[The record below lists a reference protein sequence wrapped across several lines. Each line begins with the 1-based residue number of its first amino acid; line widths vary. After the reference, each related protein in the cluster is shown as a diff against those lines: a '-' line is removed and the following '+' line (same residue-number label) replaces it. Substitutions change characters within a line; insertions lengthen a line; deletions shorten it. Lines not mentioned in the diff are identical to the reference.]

1 MGDLVRAHDKADR
14 TYEVICISMYKADMA
29 QLRAKVAEL
38 KRRGVPRMSMSRLIR
53 IALAQIDVDTICVA
67 PDEAPL
73 NAANE

>member
-1 MGDLVRAHDKADR
+1 
-14 TYEVICISMYKADMA
+14 MYKADIA